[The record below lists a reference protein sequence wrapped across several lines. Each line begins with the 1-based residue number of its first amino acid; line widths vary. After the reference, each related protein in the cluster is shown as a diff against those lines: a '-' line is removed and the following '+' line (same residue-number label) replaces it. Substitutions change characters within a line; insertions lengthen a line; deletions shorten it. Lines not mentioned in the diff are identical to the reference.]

1 MSAARC
7 RFYDGKTSE
16 RRDASI
22 AIATDGNVVVAL
34 DGIEARRVYSL
45 PEVRIP
51 SRIADTPRHVLL
63 PDGAVCEVR
72 DNDALDAMRAHAE
85 ERPPPAGRRFERLLH
100 QLDSSWRGTA
110 AALVVTAAILYS
122 FTRWGAPLVAGI
134 VVAATPPQVEAVIG
148 NNVLTL
154 MNQLDFIEPSR
165 LDSNRRNELLAAF
178 TEMTEDAGVADTDL
192 LFYSGRRLGANAF
205 ALPGG
210 TVVITDEL
218 IELAEHDEEILAV
231 LAHEVGHVA
240 GRHVMRRLAQTSSM
254 LVVWTAFTGDVSV
267 AALSILGPDQLL
279 AMSYSR
285 DFERDADRFAF
296 DYLDRAGIAPTRLS
310 DILERLE
317 GSSATPGMPTWSSS
331 HPGAEERARNAAEAE
346 AGARDGGGARQ

>member
-16 RRDASI
+16 RLDASI
-22 AIATDGNVVVAL
+22 AITTDGNVVVAL
-34 DGIEARRVYSL
+34 DGTESRRVHSL

-51 SRIADTPRHVLL
+51 GRIADTPRHVLL

-72 DNDALDAMRAHAE
+72 DNDALDAMRARAE
-85 ERPPPAGRRFERLLH
+85 EGPAPAGRRFERLLH
-100 QLDSSWRGTA
+100 QLDSSWRGAA
-110 AALVVTAAILYS
+110 AALAVTAAILYS
-122 FTRWGAPLVAGI
+122 FTQWGAPLVASVI
-134 VVAATPPQVEAVIG
+134 VAATPPQVEAVIG
-148 NNVLTL
+148 NNLLTL
-154 MNQLDFIEPSR
+154 MNQLDFVEPSR
-165 LDSNRRNELLAAF
+165 LESNRRNELLAAF

-192 LFYSGRRLGANAF
+192 LFYSGRRIGANAL

-210 TVVITDEL
+210 TVIITDEL
-218 IELAEHDEEILAV
+218 IGLAEHDEEILAV

-285 DFERDADRFAF
+285 DFERAADRFAF
-296 DYLDRAGIAPTRLS
+296 DYLDRAGISPKRLG

-317 GSSATPGMPTWSSS
+317 RSSGTAGLPTWSSS

-346 AGARDGGGARQ
+346 AGARGSGGNRQ

>member
-1 MSAARC
+1 MSSARC

-22 AIATDGNVVVAL
+22 AITTDGNVVVVL

-72 DNDALDAMRAHAE
+72 DNDALDAMRARAE
-85 ERPPPAGRRFERLLH
+85 ERPAPAGRRFERLLH
-100 QLDSSWRGTA
+100 QLDSSWRGAA
-110 AALVVTAAILYS
+110 AALAVTAAILYS
-122 FTRWGAPLVAGI
+122 FTQWGAPLVAGVI
-134 VVAATPPQVEAVIG
+134 VAATPPQVEAVIG
-148 NNVLTL
+148 SNLLTL
-154 MNQLDFIEPSR
+154 MNQFDLVEPSR
-165 LDSNRRNELLAAF
+165 LESNRRNELLAAF
-178 TEMTEDAGVADTDL
+178 TEITEDAGVADTDL

-218 IELAEHDEEILAV
+218 IGLAEHDEEILAV

-285 DFERDADRFAF
+285 DFERDTDRFAF
-296 DYLDRAGIAPTRLS
+296 DYLDRAGISPTRLG

-317 GSSATPGMPTWSSS
+317 KGSATAGLPTWSSS

-346 AGARDGGGARQ
+346 ARTRGSGGDRQ

>member
-1 MSAARC
+1 MTAVPC
-7 RFYDGKTSE
+7 RFYDGRTSAHRE
-16 RRDASI
+16 ATLTTTSKRNVVI
-22 AIATDGNVVVAL
+22 AI
-34 DGIEARRVYSL
+34 DGIESRRVHHLS
-45 PEVRIP
+45 EVRIP
-51 SRIADTPRHVLL
+51 NRIADTPRHILL

-72 DNDALDAMRAHAE
+72 DNDALDALRARAE
-85 ERPPPAGRRFERLLH
+85 RGPLPAGRRFERLLH
-100 QLDSSWRGTA
+100 RLDSTWRGAA
-110 AALVVTAAILYS
+110 AALAVTAAVLYS
-122 FTRWGAPLVAGI
+122 FTQWGAPMMAGV

-148 NNVLTL
+148 QNLLTL
-154 MNQLDFIEPSR
+154 MDQLNFVEPSR
-165 LDSNRRNELLAAF
+165 LESNRRNELLAAF
-178 TEMTEDAGVADTDL
+178 TEIAEDAGVADTDL

-210 TVVITDEL
+210 TVIITDEL
-218 IELAEHDEEILAV
+218 IGLAEHDEEIIAV

-296 DYLDRAGIAPTRLS
+296 DYMGRAGIPPTRLGA
-310 DILERLE
+310 ILERLE
-317 GSSATPGMPTWSSS
+317 AGSGASGLPVWSSS
-331 HPGAEERARNAAEAE
+331 HPGAEERARNAEEAAARGRDVSEAE
-346 AGARDGGGARQ
+346 R

>member
-1 MSAARC
+1 MTAVPC
-7 RFYDGKTSE
+7 RFFDGRTSAPRE
-16 RRDASI
+16 
-22 AIATDGNVVVAL
+22 ATLTITPDRNVVVAI
-34 DGIEARRVYSL
+34 DGVESRRVHDL
-45 PEVRIP
+45 AEVRIP
-51 SRIADTPRHVLL
+51 NRIADTPRHLLL

-72 DNDALDAMRAHAE
+72 DNDTLDALRVRA
-85 ERPPPAGRRFERLLH
+85 ERGPLPAGRCFELLLH
-100 QLDSSWRGTA
+100 RLDSTWQGAA
-110 AALVVTAAILYS
+110 AALAVATAVLYS
-122 FTRWGAPLVAGI
+122 FTQWGAPMVAGI

-148 NNVLTL
+148 QNVLTL
-154 MNQLDFIEPSR
+154 MDQLNFVGPSQ
-165 LDSNRRNELLAAF
+165 LESNRRNELVAAF
-178 TEMTEDAGVADTDL
+178 TEITEDAGVADTDL

-210 TVVITDEL
+210 TVIITDEL
-218 IELAEHDEEILAV
+218 IGLAEHDEEIIAV

-296 DYLDRAGIAPTRLS
+296 DYMGRAGIPPTRLGA
-310 DILERLE
+310 ILERLE
-317 GSSATPGMPTWSSS
+317 RGSSASGLPAWSSS
-331 HPGAEERARNAAEAE
+331 HPGAEERARNAE
-346 AGARDGGGARQ
+346 